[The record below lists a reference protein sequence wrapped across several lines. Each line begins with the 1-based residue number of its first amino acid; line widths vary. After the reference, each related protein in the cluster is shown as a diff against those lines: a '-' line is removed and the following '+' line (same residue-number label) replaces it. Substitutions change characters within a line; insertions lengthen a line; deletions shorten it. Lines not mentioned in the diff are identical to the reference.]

1 MNKDVR
7 GLTPKALQKI
17 MLHDWP
23 GNVRELENTIE
34 YAMAMTR
41 EDIIGEDVVLPAKA
55 GMTDE
60 PLKSLKEAKDAFE
73 KEYLINILKVTRGNV
88 SGASELAGKYRA
100 DFYNLLKKYEINPG
114 DFKKEPLQQK
124 ADSDS

>member
-1 MNKDVR
+1 MNKEVR
-7 GLTPKALQKI
+7 GLTPKALQKL

-34 YAMAMTR
+34 YAIAMTR
-41 EDIIGEDVVLPAKA
+41 DDVIGEDGVLPAKT
-55 GMTDE
+55 GISDDQLRT
-60 PLKSLKEAKDAFE
+60 LKEAKEGFE

-88 SGASELAGKYRA
+88 SSASELAGKYRA
-100 DFYNLLKKYEINPG
+100 DFYNLLKKYEINPA

-124 ADSDS
+124 AESDG